1 MRMFFPNGTIDY
13 PPSKGPHIHKYQITQ
28 NLASMGY
35 EITTFVGDKNPEVNH
50 VPKEPLSVLRTLR
63 QSDVIYLRTG
73 EGVNNATRLTSPGI
87 RRLIRKKTVVIWEMN
102 LDVALKVRRIPR
114 TNKQV
119 DRDIRILRKQ
129 AERVDAAICVTEAIA
144 EQANRLLGIGRAIAV
159 SNGSD
164 PEMFRPDL
172 PRMTFPEVRTT
183 GQVLNIAW
191 IASEANAI
199 HDARLVVELARL
211 IDQRKLPFRI
221 HAMGDTARLFPS
233 PAPASVVVHG
243 PVSYIDLPRYLASMD
258 VGLVLYNIQYDGG
271 SPLKLFDYLA
281 SGCIPICSPGRGIE
295 DVLQGTGVG
304 FVQWWTAESL
314 CDALSMLQ
322 RDPKQREVMAAKG
335 RELVL
340 RTYNW
345 KAIAVQ
351 TDKIIRDCI
360 YERSGKPRPVSR
372 G

>member
-13 PPSKGPHIHKYQITQ
+13 PPSLGPHIHKYQITQ
-28 NLASMGY
+28 HLTTMGY
-35 EITTFVGDKNPEVNH
+35 EITTFAGDKNPEVNH
-50 VPKEPLSVLRTLR
+50 IPKEPLSVLRTLR
-63 QSDVIYLRTG
+63 QSDVVYLRTG

-87 RRLIRKKTVVIWEMN
+87 RRLIRKETVVIWEMN

-119 DRDIRILRKQ
+119 DRDIRILRRQ
-129 AERVDAAICVTEAIA
+129 AERVDAAICVTESIA

-172 PRMTFPEVRTT
+172 PKMTFPDVRTMS
-183 GQVLNIAW
+183 QVLDIAW

-211 IDQRKLPFRI
+211 IDQRELPFRI
-221 HAMGDTARLFPS
+221 HAIGDTAGLFPS
-233 PAPASVVVHG
+233 PVPSSVVIHG
-243 PVSYIDLPRYLASMD
+243 PISYIDLPRYLASMD
-258 VGLVLYNIQYDGG
+258 VGLVLYNIRYDGG

-281 SGCIPICSPGRGIE
+281 SGCIPICSHGRGIE

-304 FVQWWTAESL
+304 LVEAWTAESL
-314 CDALSMLQ
+314 CDALSLLQ
-322 RDPKQREVMAAKG
+322 RDSKRLEAMAAKG
-335 RELVL
+335 RELITG
-340 RTYNW
+340 RYNW

-351 TDKIIRDCI
+351 TDQIIRDCI
-360 YERSGKPRPVSR
+360 NERSSKCD
-372 G
+372 